1 MKLVYLDLDFND
13 YIVRITFDK
22 LDSIDIED
30 SLQVCTSETI
40 RGKNKTFN
48 AYPKPTAITISGKF
62 SDIKSNNIEIIKL
75 NTTADSKVV
84 EELIGINNLIGKNKS
99 SRLNALF
106 ESMIEDTRLLN
117 VKMFYDT
124 YENYVITSFNLNY
137 SNNNTINV
145 TLNLQEML
153 FRDLNNYTDIEV
165 PYKIQDQLDSYTF
178 KDLIKDIKEKEK
190 ELVNAVKD
198 LFKNLFNL

>member
-1 MKLVYLDLDFND
+1 MKLVYLDLDFNE

-48 AYPKPTAITISGKF
+48 AYPKPTAITINGKF

-153 FRDLNNYTDIEV
+153 FRDLNTYTDIEV
-165 PYKIQDQLDSYTF
+165 PYKIQEQLDSYKF

-190 ELVNAVKD
+190 ELVTAVKN

>member
-1 MKLVYLDLDFND
+1 MKLVYLDLDFNE

-48 AYPKPTAITISGKF
+48 AYPKPTAITINGKF

-153 FRDLNNYTDIEV
+153 FRDLNTYTDIEV
-165 PYKIQDQLDSYTF
+165 PYKIQEQLDSYKF

>member
-22 LDSIDIED
+22 LDSVDIED

-48 AYPKPTAITISGKF
+48 AYPKPTTISISGKF
-62 SDIKSNNIEIIKL
+62 SDIKSSNIEIIKTK
-75 NTTADSKVV
+75 NTENSKDV
-84 EELIGINNLIGKNKS
+84 EEIVGINNLIGKNKS

-106 ESMIEDTRLLN
+106 ESMVEDTRLLN

-124 YENYVITSFNLNY
+124 YENYIISSFNLNY
-137 SNNNTINV
+137 TNNNTINV

-165 PYKIQDQLDSYTF
+165 PYKIQEQLDAFTF
-178 KDLIKDIKEKEK
+178 ENIIDGVITVVNKIKDFLKGLWGK
-190 ELVNAVKD
+190 
-198 LFKNLFNL
+198 